1 MPSPEDTGFFSVTES
16 DLMQAG
22 ADDRKMRRKHKHTG
36 LKVFFFILFLLVV
49 IGGAAGFAYYKGYG
63 WPTQESVTEELFSSV
78 SNSGDASSVLAD
90 SVSDT
95 VAKEIVASIPTGST
109 VKVDGVNRNMSKST
123 VFATATLSAGGTAN
137 YTIDMVRVGFG
148 WKVSGLTVEY
158 PSQVDNGTT
167 TSTGTLSA
175 TTDESATTQQATTDE
190 VAATTDEA
198 ATTASVDGAEADQ
211 ATE

>member
-1 MPSPEDTGFFSVTES
+1 M
-16 DLMQAG
+16 
-22 ADDRKMRRKHKHTG
+22 
-36 LKVFFFILFLLVV
+36 FFFILFLLVV

-78 SNSGDASSVLAD
+78 SNNGDASSVLAD

-95 VAKEIVASIPTGST
+95 AAKEIVASIPTGST
-109 VKVDGVNRNMSKST
+109 VKVDGVNRSMSKST

-175 TTDESATTQQATTDE
+175 TTDEPATTQQAATTDE

-198 ATTASVDGAEADQ
+198 ATTASADGAAADQ